1 MLCENCGLK
10 NAVSIYLPSGET
22 KIKYLCGACYK
33 KANSDLELEN
43 FAYATS
49 KKVKIDSVCK
59 NCGTSF
65 KDFEASGLF
74 GCEECYLVFD
84 EYIKTKFLPSFKE
97 QKYLGKKPNMFY
109 VREDIKNLQQ
119 LIEMC
124 LKNGNFAKA
133 TMYGKELEKL
143 KEENYDKL

>member
-10 NAVSIYLPSGET
+10 NATSIYMPPNNK
-22 KIKYLCGACYK
+22 KIKYLCGECYK
-33 KANSDLELEN
+33 KINNDYELEN
-43 FAYATS
+43 LAYIAT
-49 KKVKIDSVCK
+49 KKIEIEAVCK

-74 GCEECYLVFD
+74 GCDNCYLVFS
-84 EYIKTKFLPSFKE
+84 EYIKTKFLPMFRE

-109 VREDIKNLQQ
+109 VKEDIKNLEQ
-119 LIEMC
+119 LIEIC
-124 LKNGNFAKA
+124 LKNGDFNKA
-133 TMYGKELEKL
+133 TKYGKELEKL

>member
-10 NAVSIYLPSGET
+10 NAVSIAIPQGE
-22 KIKYLCGACYK
+22 KKVKYLCGECYK
-33 KANSDLELEN
+33 KINNDFELEN
-43 FAYATS
+43 FAYITS
-49 KKVKIDSVCK
+49 KKIEIDAVCK

-65 KDFEASGLF
+65 KEFEASGMF
-74 GCEECYLVFD
+74 GCEACYVAFN
-84 EYIKTKFLPSFKE
+84 EYIKTKFLPLFTE

-109 VREDIKNLQQ
+109 VREDIKNLEQ
-119 LIEMC
+119 LIELC
-124 LKNGNFAKA
+124 LKNGNFNKA